1 MKSGNV
7 EIVLPKKE
15 QVLICCS
22 RVGEMKNGEFV
33 LIEDYNKS
41 NVDLNT
47 LDTAEQLEKAAK
59 RIEAYV
65 KSGFLIES
73 DEEGIARVYDL
84 EEGVYLLNSIEKH
97 TQGDQKILPTLLYLP
112 SWDESEGKMLYD
124 ITVIPKYGVGPPETG
139 DNVDFEGWCFL
150 LLTST
155 VIISMILGLK
165 MKKSTK
171 KEECF

>member
-33 LIEDYNKS
+33 LIEDYNES
-41 NVDLNT
+41 NVDLNV
-47 LDTAEQLEKAAK
+47 LNTAEQLEKAAK

-73 DEEGIARVYDL
+73 NEEGIARMYDL
-84 EEGVYLLNSIEKH
+84 EEGVYLLNSIEND
-97 TQGDQKILPTLLYLP
+97 TQGSQKILPTLLYLP
-112 SWDESEGKMLYD
+112 SWDEAEEKMLYD
-124 ITVIPKYGVGPPETG
+124 ITVIPKYGIEPPETG
-139 DNVDFEGWCFL
+139 DKVDFEGWCFL

-155 VIISMILGLK
+155 VIIAMILGLK